1 MNSADPSQLLLT
13 CKGKWFLSYAHI
25 INNVRSINIIIQSQ
39 KSALT
44 NPTSGYYTTRDPL
57 DQSEGTESSDFV
69 TSPEIHQIFGELLG
83 AWLLQEWI
91 TAGSPGQIEY
101 LELGPGRGTL
111 AKDIISV
118 VIDLRNKV
126 RQNSIF

>member
-1 MNSADPSQLLLT
+1 M
-13 CKGKWFLSYAHI
+13 
-25 INNVRSINIIIQSQ
+25 IIIFEPQ

-57 DQSEGTESSDFV
+57 DQSEGTDSSDFV

-126 RQNSIF
+126 RRNSNF

>member
-1 MNSADPSQLLLT
+1 M
-13 CKGKWFLSYAHI
+13 
-25 INNVRSINIIIQSQ
+25 IIQPQ
-39 KSALT
+39 KSALI

-126 RQNSIF
+126 SQKCFSQG